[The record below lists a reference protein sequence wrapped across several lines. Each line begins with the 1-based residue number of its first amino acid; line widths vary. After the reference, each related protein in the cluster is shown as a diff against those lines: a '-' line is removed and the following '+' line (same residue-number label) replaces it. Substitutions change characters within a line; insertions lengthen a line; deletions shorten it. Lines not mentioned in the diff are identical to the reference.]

1 MKQIDA
7 PIYLTIENVHAEF
20 QAEGWHHPAE
30 NGQCEEFEINHLY
43 HNDKNNQ
50 THDWISLME
59 WPSVNREV
67 IKQLEAIKLGGD
79 L

>member
-1 MKQIDA
+1 MIQVDA
-7 PIYLTIENVHAEF
+7 PIHLTIENVNAEF

-30 NGQCEEFEINHLY
+30 NGQCEEFEINHLW
-43 HNDKNNQ
+43 HTSKENQ
-50 THDWISLME
+50 THDWITLME

-67 IKQLEAIKLGGD
+67 IKQLQAIKGSGD

>member
-1 MKQIDA
+1 MKPISA
-7 PIYLTIENVHAEF
+7 PVYITIENYHAEF

-30 NGQCEEFEINHLY
+30 NGQCEEFEIQHLY
-43 HNDKNNQ
+43 RTNKDNQ
-50 THDWISLME
+50 VHDWISFME

-67 IKQLEAIKLGGD
+67 IKQLKAIKLGGD

>member
-1 MKQIDA
+1 MIPIDA
-7 PIYLTIENVHAEF
+7 PIYLTIESTNAEF
-20 QAEGWHHPAE
+20 LAEGFYHPAE
-30 NGQCEEFEINHLY
+30 NGQCEEFEIEHLY